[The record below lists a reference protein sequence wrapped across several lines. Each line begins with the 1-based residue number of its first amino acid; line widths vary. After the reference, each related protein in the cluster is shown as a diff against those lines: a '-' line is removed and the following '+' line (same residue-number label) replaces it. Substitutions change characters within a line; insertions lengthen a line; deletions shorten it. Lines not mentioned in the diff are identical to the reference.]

1 MVIDAFIAMLF
12 LGSRINMAKYCTR
25 ILSPL
30 TFLKLNLLM
39 EFLCA
44 ASITAMSA
52 LSIIDVPLYL
62 YIDPE
67 TLRTGLPAGAFFAL
81 AELFVVLAL
90 NEGPTG
96 PCSAVISFNA
106 VLVSVLVWAISGIAL
121 TNLQIAGVL
130 LAFVGIVLVSR
141 SKEQLPEQK

>member
-25 ILSPL
+25 ILSSL

-39 EFLCA
+39 EFVCA
-44 ASITAMSA
+44 AFITTMSA
-52 LSIIDVPLYL
+52 LGVIKIPLYL
-62 YIDPE
+62 YIDYE
-67 TLRTGLPAGAFFAL
+67 TLRMGLPAGAFFVL

-106 VLVSVLVWAISGIAL
+106 VIVSVLTWAISGIAL
-121 TNLQIAGVL
+121 SIMQIVGVL
-130 LAFVGIVLVSR
+130 LAFSGIVLVSR
-141 SKEQLPEQK
+141 SKQPV